1 MVFYGF
7 QEFLPNSDLNSSNG
21 SVPRLSNLS
30 TKVAPPPAAAREER
44 LEDIAADIV
53 AEFSDDDD
61 DESRDL
67 PLRRPLSAKNY
78 YMYVPKTT

>member
-1 MVFYGF
+1 MA
-7 QEFLPNSDLNSSNG
+7 PKRNSQPSSG
-21 SVPRLSNLS
+21 QPQSKASEE
-30 TKVAPPPAAAREER
+30 VAPPPAAAREER

-61 DESRDL
+61 DESPNL
-67 PLRRPLSAKNY
+67 PFRRPLSAKNY